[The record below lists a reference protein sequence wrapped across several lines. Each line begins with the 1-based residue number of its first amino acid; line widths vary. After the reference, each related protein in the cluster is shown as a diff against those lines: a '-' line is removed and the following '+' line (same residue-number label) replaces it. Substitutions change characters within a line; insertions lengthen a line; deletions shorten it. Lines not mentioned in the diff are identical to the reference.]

1 MDILVHQNNL
11 QKALSIIERVTAK
24 NAALPILNNV
34 LLKTE
39 GGRLKLS
46 ATNLEVGITSTI
58 GAKVAKE
65 GQVAVPGRIM
75 ADLAR
80 AARAETIS
88 LSVKQNVMK
97 VDAGT
102 YHTSVL
108 CFDASEY
115 PIIPRIT
122 GDKTLSIDAQALARL
137 LGSVLDSIATSDA
150 RPEIAGALF
159 RFHKDGLT
167 VAATD
172 GFRLVEHSAP
182 GTYTEERMMIVPRS
196 TVTELLRA
204 LADAQGDV
212 EVRIADNQVAFAH
225 DTWEVDSR
233 LIDGRYPDYRKVI
246 PEAFLAKA
254 LIPKDELANAIKVVA
269 LFSSSIS
276 DIKIEC
282 GEKEIVVS
290 AKNASKGEG
299 QAAAAANLKGD
310 PFDISLNY
318 HYLLDGL
325 KVIPGEQVVVEFTGK
340 GSAFV
345 MRSGEKASNLVYV
358 VMPLRG

>member
-1 MDILVHQNNL
+1 MDIVVHQENL
-11 QKALSIIERVTAK
+11 QRALGLIERVTAK
-24 NAALPILNNV
+24 NAALPILSNV

-58 GAKVAKE
+58 GAKVSKE
-65 GQVAVPGRIM
+65 GQVAVPGRII

-80 AARAETIS
+80 AARAETVT

-97 VDAGT
+97 VDSGS

-108 CFDASEY
+108 CFDAAEY
-115 PIIPRIT
+115 PIIPKISSGEEFTVDARAFHGVLVST
-122 GDKTLSIDAQALARL
+122 ID
-137 LGSVLDSIATSDA
+137 SVAASDA
-150 RPEIAGALF
+150 RPEIAGAYL
-159 RFHKDGLT
+159 RFQKNNLT

-172 GFRLVEHSAP
+172 GFRLVERILP
-182 GTYTEERMMIVPRS
+182 GKHGKEGSVIVPRS
-196 TVTELLRA
+196 TIAELLRT
-204 LADAQGDV
+204 LADAEGDLI
-212 EVRIADNQVAFAH
+212 VRVADNQIAFTH
-225 DTWEVDSR
+225 DTFEVVSR
-233 LIDGRYPDYRKVI
+233 LIDGRYPDYHKVI
-246 PEAFLAKA
+246 PEKFLAKA
-254 LIPKDELANAIKVVA
+254 LLKRDEFASAIKVVA

-276 DIKIEC
+276 DVKLEC
-282 GEKEIVVS
+282 TDDSMRVS
-290 AKNASKGEG
+290 AKNSSKGEG
-299 QAAAAANLKGD
+299 QATADANLKGE

-325 KVIPGEQVVVEFTGK
+325 KVIPSETVIAEFTGK

-345 MRSGEKASNLVYV
+345 LRPGDKQDGFVYL